1 MKPQEFI
8 NAVKSGEMDEKLRTV
23 YVLDSEVEKQKP
35 RYISLLEEFIKLFGD
50 DRDVIIT
57 SAPGRTE
64 VCGNHTDHNNGK
76 VMAASINLDAIAVCA
91 KSSDNRIRVKSQGHA
106 MNEVNITKLLPDEA
120 EFGRSTAMVRG
131 VVAKIK
137 DLGFEI
143 GGFDAVTTSD
153 VMGGSG
159 LSSSAAFEVLLGTTV
174 SYLFN
179 DGKISAVDIAKVAQY
194 SENVFFGKPCGL
206 LDQMASSVGT
216 FVSIDFESTEKP
228 VIKKVD
234 YDFSTSGH
242 SLCIV
247 DTGGNHSDLT
257 DDYAAV
263 RAEMESVAAAMGKNV
278 LREISFEDF
287 KKALPE
293 IKDKVNDRAIIRA
306 FHFYNENIRVVKAVS
321 ALESGDFD
329 AFKQIIIDS
338 GHSSYMYNQN
348 VFTPVNPTEQKLSVA
363 LCMSEDILKGKGAWR
378 VHGGGFAGTIQAFV
392 PNDILDEYKT
402 AMESVFGEGNCH
414 VLIIRPVG
422 GTQVMYLCNC
432 IKERNMKNELCFF

>member
-35 RYISLLEEFIKLFGD
+35 RYISLLEEFINLFGD

-306 FHFYNENIRVVKAVS
+306 FHFYNENIRVEKAVS
-321 ALESGDFD
+321 ALESGDFE

-422 GTQVMYLCNC
+422 GTRVM
-432 IKERNMKNELCFF
+432 

>member
-1 MKPQEFI
+1 MKPQEYI
-8 NAVKSGEMDEKLRTV
+8 DAIADGRMDEKLKAV
-23 YVLDSEVEKQKP
+23 YVLDSAVEKQKI
-35 RYISLLEEFIKLFGD
+35 RYIDTIREFVNIFGA
-50 DRDVIIT
+50 DRDIIIT

-91 KSSDNRIRVKSQGHA
+91 VSNNNTVRVQSIGHVL
-106 MNEVNITKLLPDEA
+106 NVVDIDKLLPDEK
-120 EFGRSTAMVRG
+120 EFGHSTAMVRG
-131 VVAKIK
+131 VIAKIK
-137 DLGFEI
+137 DLGYKI

-179 DGKISAVDIAKVAQY
+179 DGKISAVDIAKIAQY

-216 FVSIDFESTEKP
+216 FVTIDFKSTENP
-228 VIKKVD
+228 VIKKVEF
-234 YDFSTSGH
+234 DFSQSGH

-247 DTGGNHSDLT
+247 DTGGSHSDLT

-263 RAEMESVAAAMGKNV
+263 RNEMESVAEAMGKKV
-278 LREISFEDF
+278 LREIEYDDF
-287 KKALPE
+287 KNAVPQLSKM
-293 IKDKVNDRAIIRA
+293 VNDRALLRA
-306 FHFYNENIRVVKAVS
+306 YHFYGENIRVEKAVE
-321 ALESGDFD
+321 ALESNNFD
-329 AFKQIIIDS
+329 LFKEIIVES
-338 GHSSYMYNQN
+338 GKSSYMLNQN
-348 VFTPVNPTEQKLSVA
+348 VYSPSNPTEQKLSLA
-363 LCMSEDILKGKGAWR
+363 LCITEEMLKGKGAYR

-392 PNDILDEYKT
+392 PNEMLDEYKNT
-402 AMESVFGEGNCH
+402 MESVFGIGNCH

-422 GTQVMYLCNC
+422 GTRVM
-432 IKERNMKNELCFF
+432 